1 MHESPHGCGLSASR
15 GGEIRARSVSK
26 RQLAAKRRRAHSRP
40 PAVEPQARRTPF
52 ARRSTRTLQHT
63 SVQAKI
69 GDLTSIHF
77 STLPCTLLQLPSQ
90 LGW

>member
-40 PAVEPQARRTPF
+40 PAVEPQAQYRPK
-52 ARRSTRTLQHT
+52 SG
-63 SVQAKI
+63 I
-69 GDLTSIHF
+69 
-77 STLPCTLLQLPSQ
+77 
-90 LGW
+90 